1 MWTPRGRENPSFH
14 DTEPMP
20 DNDNGLSRRDALKI
34 GLGVSL
40 ALTLDRLPLFAG
52 ESVQASTL
60 IEKAIPSTGE
70 RLPVIGMGTAR
81 YFDAVT
87 PELRE
92 VIRRLPELGGK
103 LIDTAPSYSNAE
115 SVVGDIVAELN
126 ARPRYFLATKVTG
139 PGSDRESG
147 IGQMEQSFKRL
158 RTNRIDLMQIHN
170 LIGVEQRLPVLRE
183 WKQAGRFRYIGAT
196 TSFARQY
203 DAFEKLMRDQ
213 QLDFIQIDY
222 SIDDRAVEQRIL
234 PLAAERGMAVLV
246 NSPFRRGRTFTR
258 VQNKPLPSWATDL
271 GVTTWAQ
278 LFLKYLASHPSVTCV
293 IPGTER
299 VQYLVDNM
307 VATHGR
313 LPDAA
318 LRKRIE
324 QYYDGLTA

>member
-1 MWTPRGRENPSFH
+1 MANPRESL
-14 DTEPMP
+14 MP
-20 DNDNGLSRRDALKI
+20 NHAEISRREALKI
-34 GLGVSL
+34 GIGATL
-40 ALTLDRLPLFAG
+40 ALTLDTVPLRAA
-52 ESVQASTL
+52 ESIQGSNL
-60 IEKAIPSTGE
+60 IEKPIPSTGE
-70 RLPVIGMGTAR
+70 KIPVIGMGTAR

-92 VIRRLPELGGK
+92 VIRRFPELGGK
-103 LIDTAPSYSNAE
+103 VIDTAPSYSNAE
-115 SVVGDIVAELN
+115 SVVGDIIAESN
-126 ARPRYFLATKVTG
+126 ARPKYFLATKVTG
-139 PGSDRESG
+139 PGSDRESA
-147 IGQMEQSFKRL
+147 IQQMEESFKRL
-158 RTNRIDLMQIHN
+158 RTDRIDLMQIHN
-170 LIGVEQRLPVLRE
+170 LIGVDQRLPVLRE

-213 QLDFIQIDY
+213 QLDFIQVDY

-234 PLAAERGMAVLV
+234 PLATERGMAVLV

-258 VQNKPLPSWATDL
+258 VQNKPLPTWIAEL

-307 VATHGR
+307 VAAHGR

-318 LRKRIE
+318 LRRRIE

>member
-1 MWTPRGRENPSFH
+1 MATHDRGI
-14 DTEPMP
+14 
-20 DNDNGLSRRDALKI
+20 SRRDALKAGVAV
-34 GLGVSL
+34 GLAV
-40 ALTLDRLPLFAG
+40 TLDKVPLFAA
-52 ESVQASTL
+52 ESIQAANL
-60 IEKAIPSTGE
+60 IEKAIPSSGE
-70 RLPVIGMGTAR
+70 KLPVIGMGTAR
-81 YFDAVT
+81 FFDTVS

-92 VIRRLPELGGK
+92 VVRRLPELGGK
-103 LIDTAPSYSNAE
+103 VIDTAPSYSNAE
-115 SVVGDIVAELN
+115 SVVGDIIAELN
-126 ARPRYFLATKVTG
+126 SRPRYFLATKVTG

-147 IGQMEQSFKRL
+147 IKQMEESFRRL
-158 RTNRIDLMQIHN
+158 HTDRIDLMQIHN
-170 LIGVEQRLPVLRE
+170 LIGVDQRLPVLRE

-213 QLDFIQIDY
+213 QLDFVQVDY

-258 VQNKPLPSWATDL
+258 VNGKPLPEWTAEL
-271 GVTTWAQ
+271 GVTTWAE

-299 VQYLVDNM
+299 VQFLVDNM
-307 VATHGR
+307 VAAHGR
-313 LPDAA
+313 LPDTA
-318 LRKRIE
+318 LRRRIA